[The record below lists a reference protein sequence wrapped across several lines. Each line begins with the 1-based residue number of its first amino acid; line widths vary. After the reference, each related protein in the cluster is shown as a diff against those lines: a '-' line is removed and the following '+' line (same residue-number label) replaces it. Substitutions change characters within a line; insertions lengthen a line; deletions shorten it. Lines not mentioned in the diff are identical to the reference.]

1 MDQLVKDFLE
11 RFERANACSDWAAIG
26 KLYADTFMFGGVKGV
41 QVVRKDDFLKLVP
54 KRKAHFVSLGL
65 SETQLQT
72 VAASAIDTKYVLAK
86 ATWKMTVRHLTG
98 VRKQVDTFATYVLER
113 QEVGSLSIVFQI
125 DHQDL
130 ATLIGSQQTM

>member
-1 MDQLVKDFLE
+1 MNQLVKDFLE
-11 RFERANACSDWAAIG
+11 RYERANACSDWAAIG

-54 KRKAHFVSLGL
+54 KMKAHFTSLGL

-72 VAASAIDTKYVLAK
+72 VDASAIDAKYLLAK
-86 ATWKMTVRHLTG
+86 ATWKMTLRHLTG
-98 VRKQVDTFATYVLER
+98 VKKQVDTFATYVLER
-113 QEVGSLSIVFQI
+113 KEVGRLSIVFQI

-130 ATLIGSQQTM
+130 ATIIGSEQTV